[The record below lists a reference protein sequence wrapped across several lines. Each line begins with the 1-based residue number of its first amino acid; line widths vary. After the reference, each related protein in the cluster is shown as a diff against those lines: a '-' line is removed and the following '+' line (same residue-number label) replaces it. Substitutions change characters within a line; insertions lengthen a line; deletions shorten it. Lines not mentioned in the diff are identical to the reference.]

1 MKKIVRNMA
10 TAENRT
16 FWETA
21 ERAAPEVQ
29 QWPAWKRAGIN
40 VAQVREQPR
49 EVPAVIPTATQPPG
63 APPLA
68 LPSSANFVRCSGRD
82 ARRRCACR

>member
-10 TAENRT
+10 TAESRT

-40 VAQVREQPR
+40 VAQTREQPR
-49 EVPAVIPTATQPPG
+49 ETQAPAVIATAMQPPQG
-63 APPLA
+63 AR
-68 LPSSANFVRCSGRD
+68 S
-82 ARRRCACR
+82 